1 MKSMKG
7 IGGGGGRKFSMI
19 PFVERKNIDNDED
32 LVLFREL
39 NKREK
44 DRFASLLQPV
54 SDEFEPNAGTSVFI
68 KILNYMIYI
77 FFPFVIKKGYLI

>member
-1 MKSMKG
+1 MKNMKG
-7 IGGGGGRKFSMI
+7 SGVGGRKFSMM
-19 PFVERKNIDNDED
+19 PFVERKNDKDNED

-54 SDEFEPNAGTSVFI
+54 SDEFEPNAG
-68 KILNYMIYI
+68 M
-77 FFPFVIKKGYLI
+77 